1 MNYQV
6 VSFNYKKC
14 DLDTRER
21 IAFKNDDEIRAYLN
35 LLTGFDFILEAFVIN
50 TCNRVEVVAA
60 TKDNFSAYHTILGLL
75 SKTTG
80 ADFYMLESA
89 VLNLEDEDAIRHI
102 FSVVSSLDSLV
113 IGEAQI
119 TGQVKDAFRLSY
131 ENGTAGRELN
141 RVISYAVKCA
151 AEVRNATDISQNP
164 ISIASVAVAQA
175 KEDMGGSLAGMTGV
189 VLGSGEMGRL
199 AAKHLLRAD
208 ADVLLVSRTRE
219 NAQKLA
225 DELNSENV
233 KVVDIE
239 RLHRLINRYR
249 LLFSATSSPD
259 AVITNAMVEYKE
271 TSRLWFD
278 MAIPRD
284 IEEPEEDN
292 IKLYRIDDLQA
303 ISKSNHALREE
314 QALKASEV
322 VDRYTREF
330 YLWLQALTIEPL
342 IKGMR
347 LYINEVVEGEVARCV
362 KKGYLPEQFS
372 ENAKRM
378 ITQVFDKYLHEPT
391 KNLRAMAKD
400 HDGQAAIDAFKKVF
414 EIDTE
419 GFDASQYKRN
429 AHKPSAEMIAEFKSR
444 QAKNKE
450 SEGDTK

>member
-14 DLDTRER
+14 DLDTREQ
-21 IAFKNDDEIRAYLN
+21 IAFKNDDAIRGYLN
-35 LLTGFDFILEAFVIN
+35 LLTGFDFILEAYIVN
-50 TCNRVEVVAA
+50 TCNRIEIVAA

-80 ADFYMLESA
+80 ADFYLLEKS
-89 VLNLEDEDAIRHI
+89 VLNLEDEEAIEHV

-131 ENGTAGRELN
+131 ENGTAGKELN

-151 AEVRNATDISQNP
+151 AEVRNATNISQNP

-175 KEDMGGSLAGMTGV
+175 KADMNGSLAGMTGV
-189 VLGSGEMGRL
+189 VVGSGEMGRL

-208 ADVLLVSRTRE
+208 ADVLLLSRTRE
-219 NAQKLA
+219 NAEKLA
-225 DELNSENV
+225 DELDSENV
-233 KVVDIE
+233 KVVDME
-239 RLHRLINRYR
+239 RLNRLINRYR
-249 LLFSATSSPD
+249 LLFTATSSPEPI
-259 AVITNAMVEYKE
+259 ITNEMVEYNE
-271 TSRLWFD
+271 ADRLWFD

-284 IEEPEEDN
+284 IEEMEEEN
-292 IKLYRIDDLQA
+292 IRVYRIDDLQE
-303 ISKSNHALREE
+303 ISKNNHAMREE

-322 VDRYTREF
+322 VERYSKEF

-347 LYINEVVEGEVARCV
+347 LSINEVIESEVARSV

-372 ENAKRM
+372 DNAKRM
-378 ITQVFDKYLHEPT
+378 ITQVFDKYLHVPT
-391 KNLRAMAKD
+391 KNLREMAKQN
-400 HDGQAAIDAFKKVF
+400 DGQAAVSAFKKVF
-414 EIDTE
+414 EIETDQ
-419 GFDASQYKRN
+419 SNPKQYRN
-429 AHKPSAEMIAEFKSR
+429 KGQKPSPEMMRKLKGEA
-444 QAKNKE
+444 
-450 SEGDTK
+450 

>member
-14 DLDTRER
+14 DLDTREQ
-21 IAFKNDDEIRAYLN
+21 IAFKNDDAIREYLN
-35 LLTGFDFILEAFVIN
+35 LLTGFDFILEAYIVN
-50 TCNRVEVVAA
+50 TCNRIEIVAA

-80 ADFYMLESA
+80 ADFYHLEKS
-89 VLNLEDEDAIRHI
+89 VLNLEDEEAIAHV

-131 ENGTAGRELN
+131 ENGTAGKELN

-151 AEVRNATDISQNP
+151 AEVRNATNISQNP

-175 KEDMGGSLAGMTGV
+175 KADMNGSLAGMTGV
-189 VLGSGEMGRL
+189 VVGSGEMGRL

-208 ADVLLVSRTRE
+208 ADVLLLSRTRE
-219 NAQKLA
+219 NAEKLA
-225 DELNSENV
+225 AELNSENV
-233 KVVDIE
+233 KVVDME

-249 LLFSATSSPD
+249 LLFTATSSPEPI
-259 AVITNAMVEYKE
+259 ITNEMVEYNE
-271 TSRLWFD
+271 ADRLWFD

-284 IEEPEEDN
+284 IEEMEEEN
-292 IKLYRIDDLQA
+292 IRVYRIDDLQE
-303 ISKSNHALREE
+303 ISKSNHAMREE
-314 QALKASEV
+314 QAHKASEV
-322 VDRYTREF
+322 VERYTKAF

-347 LYINEVVEGEVARCV
+347 LSINEVIESEVARSV

-378 ITQVFDKYLHEPT
+378 ITQVFDKYLHVPT
-391 KNLRAMAKD
+391 RNLREMAKQN
-400 HDGQAAIDAFKKVF
+400 DGQAAVNAFKKVF
-414 EIDTE
+414 EIETDE
-419 GFDASQYKRN
+419 SNPKQYKRQGQ
-429 AHKPSAEMIAEFKSR
+429 KPSPEMMRKPKGEA
-444 QAKNKE
+444 
-450 SEGDTK
+450 

>member
-14 DLDTRER
+14 DLDTREQ
-21 IAFKNDDEIRAYLN
+21 IAFKDDDAIRGYLN
-35 LLTGFDFILEAFVIN
+35 LLTGFDFILEAYIVN
-50 TCNRVEVVAA
+50 TCNRIEIVAA

-80 ADFYMLESA
+80 ADFYHLEKS
-89 VLNLEDEDAIRHI
+89 VLNLEDEEAIEHV

-131 ENGTAGRELN
+131 ENGTAGKELN

-151 AEVRNATDISQNP
+151 AEVRNATNISQNP

-175 KEDMGGSLAGMTGV
+175 KADMNGSLAGMTGV
-189 VLGSGEMGRL
+189 VVGSGEMGRL

-208 ADVLLVSRTRE
+208 ADVLLLSRTRA

-225 DELNSENV
+225 DELGSENV

-239 RLHRLINRYR
+239 RLNRLINRYR
-249 LLFSATSSPD
+249 LLFTATSSSEPI
-259 AVITNAMVEYKE
+259 ITNEMVEYNE
-271 TSRLWFD
+271 ADRLWFD

-284 IEEPEEDN
+284 IEEMEEEN
-292 IKLYRIDDLQA
+292 IHVYRIDDLQD
-303 ISKSNHALREE
+303 ISKSNHAMREE
-314 QALKASEV
+314 QALKATEV
-322 VDRYTREF
+322 VERYSKEF

-347 LYINEVVEGEVARCV
+347 LSIDEVIESEVARSV

-372 ENAKRM
+372 DNAKRM
-378 ITQVFDKYLHEPT
+378 ITQVFDKYLHVPT
-391 KNLRAMAKD
+391 RNLREMAKQN
-400 HDGQAAIDAFKKVF
+400 DGQGAVNAFKKVF
-414 EIDTE
+414 EIETDE
-419 GFDASQYKRN
+419 SDPKQYKKQGQ
-429 AHKPSAEMIAEFKSR
+429 KPSPEMMKRLKGEA
-444 QAKNKE
+444 
-450 SEGDTK
+450 

>member
-14 DLDTRER
+14 DLETREQ
-21 IAFKNDDEIRAYLN
+21 IAFKSDDDIREYLN
-35 LLTGFDFILEAFVIN
+35 LLTGFDFVLEAYIVN
-50 TCNRVEVVAA
+50 TCNRIEIVAA
-60 TKDNFSAYHTILGLL
+60 TKDNFSTYHTVLGLL

-80 ADFYMLESA
+80 ADFYLLEKA
-89 VLNLEDEDAIRHI
+89 VLNLEDEEALKHV

-151 AEVRNATDISQNP
+151 AQVRNATNISQNP

-175 KEDMGGSLAGMTGV
+175 KADMGGSLSGMTGIV
-189 VLGSGEMGRL
+189 VGSGEMGKL

-225 DELNSENV
+225 DELGSENV
-233 KVVDIE
+233 KVVDME

-249 LLFSATSSPD
+249 LMFTATSSPD
-259 AVITNAMVEYKE
+259 PIITNAMVEYSE
-271 TSRLWFD
+271 ADRLWFD

-284 IEEPEEDN
+284 IEDMEEDN
-292 IKLYRIDDLQA
+292 IKIYRIDDLQG
-303 ISKSNHALREE
+303 ISKSNHAMREE
-314 QALKASEV
+314 QALKASDV
-322 VDRYTREF
+322 VEQYTKEF

-347 LYINEVVEGEVARCV
+347 LSINRVIEDEVARSV

-372 ENAKRM
+372 DNAERM
-378 ITQVFDKYLHEPT
+378 ITQVFDKYLHIPT
-391 KNLRAMAKD
+391 RNLRELAKQN
-400 HDGQAAIDAFKKVF
+400 DGQSAVNAFKSVF

-419 GFDASQYKRN
+419 DSNTKQYK
-429 AHKPSAEMIAEFKSR
+429 KPSPEMMKR
-444 QAKNKE
+444 LK
-450 SEGDTK
+450 GDKI

>member
-14 DLDTRER
+14 DLKTREQ
-21 IAFKNDDEIRAYLN
+21 IAFKDEDAIKSYLD
-35 LLTGFDFILEAFVIN
+35 LLTGFDFVLEACIVN
-50 TCNRVEVVAA
+50 TCNRIEIVAA
-60 TKDNFSAYHTILGLL
+60 TKDNFSTYHTILGLL

-80 ADFYMLESA
+80 ADFYALEKS
-89 VLNLEDEDAIRHI
+89 VLNLEDEAAIQHV

-131 ENGTAGRELN
+131 GNGTAGKELN

-151 AEVRNATDISQNP
+151 AEVRNATNISESP

-175 KEDMGGSLAGMTGV
+175 KQDMGGSLAGMTGIV
-189 VLGSGEMGRL
+189 VGSGEMGRL

-208 ADVLLVSRTRE
+208 ADVLLLSRTRAHAE
-219 NAQKLA
+219 KLA
-225 DELNSENV
+225 AELGSENV
-233 KVVDIE
+233 KVVDLE

-249 LLFSATSSPD
+249 LLFTATSASEP
-259 AVITNAMVEYKE
+259 IISNSMVEYNE
-271 TSRLWFD
+271 ADRLWFD

-284 IEEPEEDN
+284 IEEMEEEN
-292 IKLYRIDDLQA
+292 IRVYRIDDLQN
-303 ISKSNHALREE
+303 ISKSNHAMREE
-314 QALKASEV
+314 QALKAAEV
-322 VDRYTREF
+322 VECYTREF

-347 LYINEVVEGEVARCV
+347 LSIQEVIEGEVARSV

-378 ITQVFDKYLHEPT
+378 ITQVFDRYLHVPT
-391 KNLRAMAKD
+391 RNLREMAKEN
-400 HDGQAAIDAFKKVF
+400 DGQAAVNAFKQVF
-414 EIDTE
+414 EIDT
-419 GFDASQYKRN
+419 DDSNLARYKRSSGQ
-429 AHKPSAEMIAEFKSR
+429 KPSPEMM
-444 QAKNKE
+444 AKYAGEQK
-450 SEGDTK
+450 

>member
-14 DLDTRER
+14 DLDTREQ
-21 IAFKNDDEIRAYLN
+21 IAFKDDDAIRGYLN
-35 LLTGFDFILEAFVIN
+35 LLTGFDFILEAYIVN
-50 TCNRVEVVAA
+50 TCNRIEVVAA

-80 ADFYMLESA
+80 ADFYHLEKS
-89 VLNLEDEDAIRHI
+89 VLNLEDEEAIEHV

-131 ENGTAGRELN
+131 ENGTAGKELN

-151 AEVRNATDISQNP
+151 AEVRNATNISQNP

-175 KEDMGGSLAGMTGV
+175 KADMNGSLAGMTGV
-189 VLGSGEMGRL
+189 VVGSGEMGRL

-208 ADVLLVSRTRE
+208 ADVLLLSRTRE
-219 NAQKLA
+219 NAEKLA
-225 DELNSENV
+225 AELNSENV
-233 KVVDIE
+233 KVVDME

-249 LLFSATSSPD
+249 LLFTATSSPEPI
-259 AVITNAMVEYKE
+259 ITNEMVEYNE
-271 TSRLWFD
+271 ADRLWFD

-284 IEEPEEDN
+284 IEEMEEEN
-292 IKLYRIDDLQA
+292 IHVYRIDDLQD
-303 ISKSNHALREE
+303 ISKSNHAMREE

-322 VDRYTREF
+322 VERYSKEF

-347 LYINEVVEGEVARCV
+347 LSINEVIESEVARSV

-372 ENAKRM
+372 DNAKRM
-378 ITQVFDKYLHEPT
+378 ITQVFDKYLHIPT
-391 KNLRAMAKD
+391 KNLREMAKQN
-400 HDGQAAIDAFKKVF
+400 DGQSAVNAFSKVF
-414 EIDTE
+414 EIETE
-419 GFDASQYKRN
+419 TTDPKQYKKQG
-429 AHKPSAEMIAEFKSR
+429 HKPSPEMMKRLKGEA
-444 QAKNKE
+444 
-450 SEGDTK
+450 